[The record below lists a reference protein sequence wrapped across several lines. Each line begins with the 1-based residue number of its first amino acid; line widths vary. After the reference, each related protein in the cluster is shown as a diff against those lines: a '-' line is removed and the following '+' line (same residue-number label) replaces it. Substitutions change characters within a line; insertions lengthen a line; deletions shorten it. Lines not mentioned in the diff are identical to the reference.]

1 LFGPKF
7 QDPLYSLLLYI
18 FLLKTKY
25 PFNKSK
31 ICCQGRVAFGLL
43 NINFL
48 FYIVG
53 IITIP
58 MIIGSFSGFLVH
70 LNNLDKW
77 EELNYLIIFIPTFSS
92 FLTAIYFKI
101 QIK

>member
-48 FYIVG
+48 FKITDLIKSG
-53 IITIP
+53 IIL
-58 MIIGSFSGFLVH
+58 SFDQSPPPITFPALAETTPV
-70 LNNLDKW
+70 
-77 EELNYLIIFIPTFSS
+77 LILFS
-92 FLTAIYFKI
+92 
-101 QIK
+101 